1 MCGSAKKTLIG
12 EPQQIKQLKLTGYQG
27 GKAVN
32 VEMLV
37 WNFLLFFGLSS
48 GFRRIHESKPKPWP
62 EEKLDKTFKQLKL
75 AFI

>member
-37 WNFLLFFGLSS
+37 
-48 GFRRIHESKPKPWP
+48 
-62 EEKLDKTFKQLKL
+62 
-75 AFI
+75 